1 MRQAK
6 RVCKEMLVGLAGWVV
21 LTGVI
26 LAIRIQSHLAVIG
39 GSVFGGIVAA
49 GILFHMYHHLDI
61 ALDMDAAHAQR
72 HIQVSAIQRM
82 VLMGAALV
90 VSFLFSAY
98 LHPLGVM
105 VSLFGVKVTALANPF
120 IHRVL
125 SGMKQAK

>member
-6 RVCKEMLVGLAGWVV
+6 KVCKEMLVGLIGWVV

-26 LAIRIQSHLAVIG
+26 LAIMIQNHLAAIG

-49 GILFHMYHHLDI
+49 GILFHMYRHLDI

-82 VLMGAALV
+82 FFMGAALV
-90 VSFLFSAY
+90 VSFLLSTY
-98 LHPLGVM
+98 IHPIGVI
-105 VSLFGVKVTALANPF
+105 VSLFGVKVTALTNPF
-120 IHRVL
+120 LHRIL
-125 SGMKQAK
+125 SGREQAK